1 MSIEDDIRGYIAEE
15 IQPAAADAL
24 TNAYP
29 LLDRQVL
36 DSMGLFK
43 LVAYL
48 EEDMGVEVRDEE
60 LVPEHFGT
68 ISNIADLVRLK
79 RSAPVTGD
87 R

>member
-68 ISNIADLVRLK
+68 ISSIADLVRLK